1 MTSMKRATLI
11 LKALLS
17 LWIVYNIVVIIVM
30 PNAGSYFGRVTSR
43 FIGPY
48 ANAVGLN
55 AGWNFFSPDP
65 AHTMYIRYMV
75 YFNNPHASDSSTES
89 EAEKEKEPI
98 EGYFPAEK
106 NKMISSMFRSR
117 ELYVMRFMIMDK
129 RHLKNLFGAW
139 LCRQYPGA
147 SSVDMEHVIETVAML
162 DQAAAFKNE
171 SMADLSNELQFV
183 AERFR
188 CDHTEDEVEL

>member
-1 MTSMKRATLI
+1 MTSTKKAALV
-11 LKALLS
+11 LKGLLS
-17 LWIVYNIVVIIVM
+17 LWIVYNIVVITVM

-75 YFNNPHASDSSTES
+75 YFNNPSVTES
-89 EAEKEKEPI
+89 EPEKEPI

-106 NKMISSMFRSR
+106 NKMISSVFRSR
-117 ELYVMRFMIMDK
+117 ELYLMRFMIIDK

-162 DQAAAFKNE
+162 DQAAAFKDE
-171 SMADLSNELQFV
+171 SMADLSKEMQFV

-188 CDHTEDEVEL
+188 CDHSEDEVEL

>member
-1 MTSMKRATLI
+1 MTSTKRAALI

-75 YFNNPHASDSSTES
+75 YFNNPADPDGEPL
-89 EAEKEKEPI
+89 KEPI

-106 NKMISSMFRSR
+106 NKMISSVFRSR
-117 ELYVMRFMIMDK
+117 ELYLMRFMIIDK

-162 DQAAAFKNE
+162 DEAVAFKDE
-171 SMADLSNELQFV
+171 SMAELSKELQFV

>member
-1 MTSMKRATLI
+1 MTSTKRAALT

-17 LWIVYNIVVIIVM
+17 VWILYNIFAIVVM
-30 PNAGSYFGRVTSR
+30 PNAGSYFGRATSR

-48 ANAVGLN
+48 ANNVGLN

-75 YFNNPHASDSSTES
+75 YFNGDASGATEP
-89 EAEKEKEPI
+89 EKDPI

-117 ELYVMRFMIMDK
+117 ELYLMRFMIMNK
-129 RHLKNLFGAW
+129 SHLKNLFGPW

-147 SSVDMEHVIETVAML
+147 SAVDMEHVIETVAML
-162 DQAAAFKNE
+162 DEAAAFQNE
-171 SMADLSNELQFV
+171 SMAALSKELQFV
-183 AERFR
+183 AERYR
-188 CDHTEDEVEL
+188 CNHGEDEVEL

>member
-1 MTSMKRATLI
+1 MTSTKRAALI

-75 YFNNPHASDSSTES
+75 YFNNPTDPD
-89 EAEKEKEPI
+89 AEPLKEPI

-106 NKMISSMFRSR
+106 NKMISSVFRSR
-117 ELYVMRFMIMDK
+117 ELYLMRFMIIDK

-162 DQAAAFKNE
+162 DEAAAFKDE
-171 SMADLSNELQFV
+171 SMAELSKELQFV

-188 CDHTEDEVEL
+188 CDHSEDEVEL

>member
-1 MTSMKRATLI
+1 MTSTKRAALV

-48 ANAVGLN
+48 ANNVGLN

-75 YFNNPHASDSSTES
+75 YFSHPQDSELDSETER
-89 EAEKEKEPI
+89 EPI

-106 NKMISSMFRSR
+106 NKMISSVFRSR
-117 ELYVMRFMIMDK
+117 ELYLMRFMIIDK

-162 DQAAAFKNE
+162 DEAAAFKDE
-171 SMADLSNELQFV
+171 SMAELSKELQFV

-188 CDHTEDEVEL
+188 CDHSEDEVEL

>member
-1 MTSMKRATLI
+1 MTSMKRAAPI

-17 LWIVYNIVVIIVM
+17 LWIVYNIVVIVVM
-30 PNAGSYFGRVTSR
+30 PNAGSYFGRITSR

-48 ANAVGLN
+48 ANSVGLN

-75 YFNNPHASDSSTES
+75 YFNNSTISDSMGDST
-89 EAEKEKEPI
+89 AETEKDPI

-106 NKMISSMFRSR
+106 NTMISSMFRSR
-117 ELYVMRFMIMDK
+117 ELYVMRFMIIN
-129 RHLKNLFGAW
+129 RSHLKNLFGPW

-147 SSVDMEHVIETVAML
+147 TSVDMEHVIETVAML
-162 DQAAAFKNE
+162 DEAAAFRNE
-171 SMADLSNELQFV
+171 SMSQLSKEMQFE
-183 AERFR
+183 AERYR
-188 CDHTEDEVEL
+188 CNNNEDEVEL

>member
-1 MTSMKRATLI
+1 MTSMKRAALI
-11 LKALLS
+11 LKVLLS
-17 LWIVYNIVVIIVM
+17 LWIVYNIVVITVM

-43 FIGPY
+43 FIGTY

-75 YFNNPHASDSSTES
+75 YFSNPDAAEG
-89 EAEKEKEPI
+89 EAEKEPI

-106 NKMISSMFRSR
+106 NKMISSVFRSR
-117 ELYVMRFMIMDK
+117 ELYLMRFMIIDK

-162 DQAAAFKNE
+162 DEAAAFKDE

-188 CDHTEDEVEL
+188 CDHTEDEVGL